1 MSTAPTAS
9 SIASAKDLCVQYGH
23 QKVLDG
29 ATLAIQKSERIGLVG
44 RNGCGK
50 STFLKI
56 CAGMDTADSGDYSIR
71 NGIIMGYLPQNFEL
85 PDDSTV
91 LDATMSG
98 AQKVL
103 DMITAYENCDPS
115 SDEGAELLDSI
126 NHHDGWTLDS
136 RAISILTNLNAPPVD
151 RLVGTLSGGEKRR
164 VALARAIL
172 SQPDLLI
179 LDEPTNHLDTES
191 IQWLET
197 FLSRYTGTCLFVTH
211 DRYFLD
217 RISTRIVEISE
228 GKCISYQ
235 GNYTEYLLSRAERM
249 EQEAANEHKRQRF
262 LKKEL
267 EWVRRRPSARRT
279 KSKDRMDKYFEIADQ
294 GPPIQD
300 EDIDLIIPVCKTLP
314 ARVIEAVNIS
324 QSVGDRTLFSQL
336 NFKLSP
342 KERIGIVGKNG
353 MGKSTLLKTL
363 LGMIEPET
371 GTIKHG
377 PTIDINYVDQNRLLL
392 DDQKS
397 ICDEVG
403 EGQEHVQLGK
413 ETIGI
418 RAYLRRFLFDD
429 DRINTKIELLS
440 GGERSRV
447 LLAKIL
453 KRGGNVL
460 VLDEPTNDLDLNT
473 LRILEEALAHF
484 TGSVLVVSHDRYFL
498 NRVCTGILAF
508 EDSGLHYSPG
518 SYDYYLEKKVERDL
532 QDASYIKLSESKN
545 SKPKSSNQSNTP
557 AIKQE
562 APPKLKWKEEQELL
576 TIEDDILNAEGDV
589 EELETTINHPDFY
602 KDHAEDY
609 QDYEKKL
616 KKAQEKVAYLYNHWE
631 KLVAIQ
637 TAWDE
642 YKNNHTTRQKIG

>member
-1 MSTAPTAS
+1 MSTAPTS
-9 SIASAKDLCVQYGH
+9 SAIASAKDLCVQFGY

-29 ATLAIQKSERIGLVG
+29 ATLAIQKGERIGLVG

-56 CAGMDTADSGDYSIR
+56 CAGMDVPDSGDYSIR
-71 NGIIMGYLPQNFEL
+71 NGTIMGYLPQNFEL
-85 PDDSTV
+85 PDESNV

-98 AQKVL
+98 AQEIL
-103 DMITAYENCDPS
+103 DMVTAYENCDPS

-136 RAISILTNLNAPPVD
+136 RAISILTNLNAPPLD
-151 RLVGTLSGGEKRR
+151 RIIGTLSGGEKRR

-197 FLSRYTGTCLFVTH
+197 FLARYQGTCLFVTH

-228 GKCISYQ
+228 GKCLSYI
-235 GNYTEYLLSRAERM
+235 GNYTEYLLARAERM
-249 EQEAANEHKRQRF
+249 EQDAANEHKRQRF

-294 GPPIQD
+294 GPPVVD

-324 QSVGDRTLFSQL
+324 QSMGERVLFSGL
-336 NFKLSP
+336 DFKLCS

-377 PTIDINYVDQNRLLL
+377 PTIEINYVDQNRLLL

-518 SYDYYLEKKVERDL
+518 SYDYYLEKKAERDL
-532 QDASYIKLSESKN
+532 QNASYLKMADSATPDKASI
-545 SKPKSSNQSNTP
+545 PQATNQAKVDDLP
-557 AIKQE
+557 

-576 TIEDDILNAEGDV
+576 TIEEDILTAETAV
-589 EELETTINHPDFY
+589 EELETTINHADFY
-602 KDHAEDY
+602 KDHTDDY

-616 KKAQEKVAYLYNHWE
+616 KKAQDKVAYLYSNWE

-637 TAWDE
+637 TAWLE
-642 YKNNHTTRQKIG
+642 YKKNK